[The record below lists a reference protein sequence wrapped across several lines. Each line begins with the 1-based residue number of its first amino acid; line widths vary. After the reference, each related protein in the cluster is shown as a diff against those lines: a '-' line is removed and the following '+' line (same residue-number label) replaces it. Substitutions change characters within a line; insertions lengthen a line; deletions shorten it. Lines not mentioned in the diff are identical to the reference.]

1 VLGGLALGA
10 GAILL
15 FSGMHIFQK
24 KIHAVVVFRESVAG
38 LTVGSPVTF
47 RGVQIGQ
54 VHEMK
59 VHFNA
64 ADHVPIIPVV
74 LDLEPGKVIWTNT
87 SSADTD
93 WNLQDA
99 VRAGLRAQLT
109 QQSLI
114 TGQMSINLDLF
125 PHAAA
130 VPPQRDD
137 GTPQIPTIPSD
148 AARLKDEILGLNL
161 PDMGNR
167 TRAALAS
174 LQRALDELT
183 ANIGPLSQD
192 LRTTLGAARTTL
204 QRYDQLAGT
213 AQSQI
218 TTNGKALTALL
229 DTTQKTMAQ
238 ASAVVASLDEITA
251 PRSPQ
256 RADLEA
262 ALRDLAAS
270 SSSLRELTHDLER
283 HPAATVLR

>member
-1 VLGGLALGA
+1 
-10 GAILL
+10 
-15 FSGMHIFQK
+15 
-24 KIHAVVVFRESVAG
+24 
-38 LTVGSPVTF
+38 
-47 RGVQIGQ
+47 
-54 VHEMK
+54 
-59 VHFNA
+59 
-64 ADHVPIIPVV
+64 
-74 LDLEPGKVIWTNT
+74 
-87 SSADTD
+87 
-93 WNLQDA
+93 
-99 VRAGLRAQLT
+99 
-109 QQSLI
+109 
-114 TGQMSINLDLF
+114 
-125 PHAAA
+125 